1 MMIRTIATFLL
12 VLGLLWGL
20 IDLGLFALFGGFFGN
35 APPTSPALIARAVL
49 AVWWMFLGPLLMV
62 TGSVVLLRGPHS
74 KTGFLSAL
82 VCCLALTITMAYQTV
97 LLIRNV
103 ADPLVAKPAT
113 LYVFYAIAV
122 VVTVL
127 ADLGVARLYRQRT

>member
-1 MMIRTIATFLL
+1 
-12 VLGLLWGL
+12 
-20 IDLGLFALFGGFFGN
+20 
-35 APPTSPALIARAVL
+35 
-49 AVWWMFLGPLLMV
+49 
-62 TGSVVLLRGPHS
+62 
-74 KTGFLSAL
+74 
-82 VCCLALTITMAYQTV
+82 MAYQTV

-103 ADPLVAKPAT
+103 ADPLVAKPAI